1 MAAGVLQAAGLTR
14 PEAPPAAEEE
24 QEEEDEVLAGAALVA
39 ATRAAPV
46 DVLVD
51 EEEREGERI

>member
-1 MAAGVLQAAGLTR
+1 MMR
-14 PEAPPAAEEE
+14 R
-24 QEEEDEVLAGAALVA
+24 LVA

-51 EEEREGERI
+51 EEEGGGEELAPQEYQPERI